1 MGFTPIS
8 IRKERA
14 KEVFLLMRRIIR
26 KNEREER
33 EKNKGERIVTTANGK
48 KILRKPA
55 GDDWF

>member
-33 EKNKGERIVTTANGK
+33 EKNKGERIVTTASGK